1 MGKPRTD
8 RTAILQLIQ
17 ALKKAGWKAV
27 SISYPEDVNVRD
39 MNPNAIATHITDN
52 YDIAT
57 LEFKKPEVDN
67 YRTQWIYFV
76 MGNAPE
82 EVACDYTV
90 SNQEFDTIVS
100 ETTERWDS

>member
-17 ALKKAGWKAV
+17 TLKKAGWKAV
-27 SISYPEDVNVRD
+27 SISYPEDINVRGVTS
-39 MNPNAIATHITDN
+39 NAIATLIADN
-52 YDIAT
+52 YDIAI

-67 YRTQWIYFV
+67 FRTQWIYFV

-82 EVACDYTV
+82 EVACNYTV
-90 SNQEFDTIVS
+90 SNQEFDTIVT
-100 ETTERWDS
+100 EITERWDS